1 MSQEDELRAELARA
15 RGELLA
21 VLAINQTLRASRDLI
36 TLYRVLTDQLSSLV
50 RFDSLFIALYLPETD
65 RVRFEYS
72 IDEGVVD
79 DVIVERMLD
88 ETPLNA
94 RIIRGRRPLLIDDLD
109 QDPARRSGKMIPFGQ
124 VEKRSR
130 AWLGV
135 PMISGNEVQ
144 GVLSVQSY
152 RPNAFGDA
160 DIDLLMLVSSQIAV
174 AIQNARLFRRLRR
187 TIAELSTPLIPVA
200 AGVLVLPLI
209 GTIDPERAQRT
220 TEQVLNAIVT
230 RQAETLLID
239 VTGVAKIDAFV
250 VDQLLKIIRAT
261 ALLGARS
268 SIVGISAELAQTFV
282 MLEFDPRGLQTFSDL
297 QSALSEILAKNY
309 HYYKPDRADSNF

>member
-1 MSQEDELRAELARA
+1 MDQANELHAELTRA

-21 VLAINQTLRASRDLI
+21 VLAINQTLRASRDLMA
-36 TLYRVLTDQLSSLV
+36 LYGVLATQLGSLV

-65 RVRFEYS
+65 RIRFEYS
-72 IDEGVVD
+72 IDESVVD
-79 DVIVERMLD
+79 DEIVERALD
-88 ETPLNA
+88 DTPLNA

-135 PMISGNEVQ
+135 PMISGDEVQ

-152 RPNAFGDA
+152 QPAAFGDA
-160 DIDLLMLVSSQIAV
+160 DTDLLMLVSSQIAV
-174 AIQNARLFRRLRR
+174 AIQNARLVRRLRR

-200 AGVLVLPLI
+200 EGVLVLPLI
-209 GTIDPERAQRT
+209 GTIDAERAQRT
-220 TEQVLNAIVT
+220 TEQVLDAIVA

-239 VTGVAKIDAFV
+239 VTGVAKVDALV

-268 SIVGISAELAQTFV
+268 SIVGISAALAQTLV
-282 MLEFDPRGLQTFSDL
+282 MLGFDLRGVLIFSDL
-297 QSALSEILAKNY
+297 QSALAEILARNY
-309 HYYKPDRADSNF
+309 HNQHRDNGNF

>member
-1 MSQEDELRAELARA
+1 MSQDDELRAELTRA

-21 VLAINQTLRASRDLI
+21 VLAINQTLRASRDLMS
-36 TLYRVLTDQLSSLV
+36 LYGVLAAQLGSLV
-50 RFDSLFIALYLPETD
+50 RFDSLFIALYLPESD
-65 RVRFEYS
+65 HIRFEYS
-72 IDEGVVD
+72 VDESVVD
-79 DVIVERMLD
+79 DQIVERALD
-88 ETPLNA
+88 DTPLNA
-94 RIIRGRRPLLIDDLD
+94 RIIRGRRPILIDDLD
-109 QDPARRSGKMIPFGQ
+109 EDPARRSGKMIPFGQ

-135 PMISGNEVQ
+135 PMISGDEVQ

-152 RPNAFGDA
+152 QPNAFGDA

-200 AGVLVLPLI
+200 EGVLVLPLI
-209 GTIDPERAQRT
+209 GTIDAERAQRT
-220 TEQVLNAIVT
+220 TEQVLDAIVA

-239 VTGVAKIDAFV
+239 VTGVAKVDAFV

-268 SIVGISAELAQTFV
+268 SIVGISAALAQTFV
-282 MLEFDPRGLQTFSDL
+282 ALGFDLRGVQTFSDL
-297 QSALSEILAKNY
+297 QGALAEVLEQNY
-309 HYYKPDRADSNF
+309 HNQHRKNGNY